1 MTIEYRAEL
10 KGQYAQLSCHGRY
23 KKQELLDVFDK
34 ALEYAASSG
43 VSAVLVDICDVEGMP
58 STAERFEMGEAFAEL
73 QLGKETI
80 VAIAVVGREPMI
92 DPQRFGETV
101 ALNRCAVGKVF
112 TDMVEAVSWLEHTSG

>member
-10 KGQYAQLSCHGRY
+10 RAHYAQLTCHGHY
-23 KKQELLDVFDK
+23 EKQELLDLFDT
-34 ALEYAASSG
+34 ALEYAAQSG
-43 VSAVLVDICDVEGMP
+43 VNAVLVDISDVEGMP
-58 STAERFEMGEAFAEL
+58 SIAERFEMGEAFAEI

-92 DPQRFGETV
+92 DPERFGETV